1 MISEPINFDTT
12 ILKTE
17 QDFEWYLLTNLQP
30 VTDECPDMI
39 DVNGEFYSNILS
51 FIKDNRPYNVYRN
64 YKSGKIVL
72 KISDIIFSK
81 HDSFSDFLRYISL
94 FLKNKNKNQ

>member
-30 VTDECPDMI
+30 VTEECPDMI
-39 DVNGEFYSNILS
+39 DINGEFYDNILK
-51 FIKDNRPYNVYRN
+51 FTKDKRPYRVYRH
-64 YKSGKIVL
+64 YSSGKIVL
-72 KISDIIFSK
+72 KISEIFFSK
-81 HDSFSDFLRYISL
+81 YDSFSDFLKYTSV
-94 FLKNKNKNQ
+94 FFKNKNQ